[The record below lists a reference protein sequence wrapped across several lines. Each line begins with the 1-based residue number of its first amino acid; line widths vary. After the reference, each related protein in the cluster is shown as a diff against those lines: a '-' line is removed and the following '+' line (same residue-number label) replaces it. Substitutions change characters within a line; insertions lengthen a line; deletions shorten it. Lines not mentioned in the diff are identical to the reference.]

1 MPNNTVVFD
10 IVIEMIFESIFCLK
24 IYQDN
29 IFYFLKNY
37 FYIIMNQNNSKIK
50 KKLKKRIFK
59 KLKSVIGPYKQTMP
73 HRRGG
78 FS

>member
-24 IYQDN
+24 IHQDN

-50 KKLKKRIFK
+50 KKIKEKNIQKIKKCNWAI
-59 KLKSVIGPYKQTMP
+59 
-73 HRRGG
+73 
-78 FS
+78 